1 MTLSLKPEHL
11 KRYKDVARLLWKYG
25 RSDIVQRAG
34 LAEAAI
40 VEGPPEEAEDAS
52 ELADDLEAL
61 GPTWIKL
68 GQILSTRADLL
79 PLPYLDALA
88 RLQDEVEP
96 FGYEAVE
103 EIVERELEVRISKAF
118 DVFEA
123 ELIAA
128 ASLGQVHRA
137 TLRDGREVAVKVQRP
152 EIRERIVEDLEAFE
166 EIAGMLDRHT
176 EWGRTFGFRNLVGE
190 FRRTLFEELDYRREA
205 SNLEVLGRNLADFD
219 RIVVPQPVEDYT
231 TERVLTMEFVH
242 GTKVTGLSP
251 LRRLEV
257 DGEGLA
263 DTLFEAYL
271 KQILV
276 DGFCHADPHPG
287 NVFLTEDDRLAL
299 IDMGMTAR
307 ISRGAREKL
316 LKLVI
321 AIGEGRAEEAA
332 SAAEELGEPVHELY
346 DPKGLRRR
354 VVDLVGRYQ
363 DATVRDIEVGRVVLE
378 ISRAAAASG
387 IRAPTELTML
397 GKTLLNLDA
406 VGRTLAPDFDP
417 NAAIR
422 RHAGELTTERMWQ
435 DVSPAS
441 VMSSMLETAEFV
453 KELPG
458 RVNRILD
465 RVASNELEIKVDS
478 MDERT
483 LIDGFQKVAN
493 RITAGL
499 VLAALIVGASML
511 MRVETDFTVFG
522 YPGLAMLC
530 FLAAAVMG
538 FALVVDILLHDW
550 RSRGPRP

>member
-1 MTLSLKPEHL
+1 MTLSLEPRHL
-11 KRYKDVARLLWKYG
+11 KRYKDVVRLLWKYG
-25 RSDIVQRAG
+25 RSDLVQRAG
-34 LAEAAI
+34 LDAGV
-40 VEGPPEEAEDAS
+40 VEQPPEEAEDAS

-103 EIVERELEVRISKAF
+103 EIVERELGVRISKAF
-118 DVFEA
+118 DEFEA
-123 ELIAA
+123 EPIAA

-137 TLRDGREVAVKVQRP
+137 ALRGGHSVAVKVQRP
-152 EIRERIVEDLEAFE
+152 DIRERIVEDLEAFM
-166 EIAGMLDRHT
+166 EIAGLLDRHT
-176 EWGRTFGFRNLVGE
+176 EWGRTFGFADLVDE

-205 SNLEVLGRNLADFD
+205 SNLEVLGRNLAEFD
-219 RIVVPQPVEDYT
+219 RIVVPRPVADYT
-231 TERVLTMEFVH
+231 TERVLTMEFVR
-242 GTKVTGLSP
+242 GTKVTALSP
-251 LRRLEV
+251 LRRLEF
-257 DGEGLA
+257 DGEALA
-263 DTLFEAYL
+263 DVLFEAYL

-299 IDMGMTAR
+299 IDLGMTTR
-307 ISRGAREKL
+307 VSRGARDKL
-316 LKLVI
+316 LKLVM
-321 AIGEGRAEEAA
+321 AIGEGRGEEAA
-332 SAAEELGEPVHELY
+332 AAAEELGEPVEDRY
-346 DPKGLRRR
+346 DPAALRRR

-363 DATVRDIEVGRVVLE
+363 DATVRDIELGRVVME
-378 ISRAAAASG
+378 ISRAVASSG
-387 IRAPTELTML
+387 VRAPRHLTML

-422 RHAGELTTERMWQ
+422 RHAGELTTERMRR
-435 DVSPAS
+435 DLSAGS

-465 RVASNELEIKVDS
+465 RVASNDLEIKVDS
-478 MDERT
+478 LDEGT
-483 LIDGFQKVAN
+483 LIEGFQKVAN

-499 VLAALIVGASML
+499 VLAALIVGAALL
-511 MRVETDFTVFG
+511 MRVETEFTLFG
-522 YPGLAMLC
+522 YPGLAILC
-530 FLAAAVMG
+530 FLLAAGGG
-538 FALVVDILLHDW
+538 FALVIDILLHDW
-550 RSRGPRP
+550 GKRRSRR